1 MKEAL
6 TKFEEFGNLKYSKL
20 QKAEE
25 ELHSLDSKAENN
37 SITDEEKG
45 SRRELKNE
53 MWRLGRI
60 VERMWH
66 QKSRVNWYL
75 KVDISTKY
83 FHTMA
88 SHRQQRNSLNSINVL
103 GEPIM
108 DPTWIK
114 QADFTHFKKLYQE
127 TWANRPSFLERIGN
141 GLSVELAQQLETD
154 FDIQEVWQALKTGDG
169 NKAPGP
175 DGFNLLSIK
184 KGWKFMK
191 ADIMNF
197 FTEFHKN
204 CRLPKGFNSSFIVLV
219 PKTENPQMFQ

>member
-6 TKFEEFGNLKYSKL
+6 KKCHVEEFGNLQYKL
-20 QKAEE
+20 QKVEE
-25 ELHSLDSKAENN
+25 ELHSLDLKAENN

-75 KVDISTKY
+75 KGDINTKY

-88 SHRQQRNSLNSINVL
+88 SHRQRRNSLNSINVL

-108 DPTWIK
+108 DPTRIK
-114 QADFTHFKKLYQE
+114 QAAFTHFKKLYQE
-127 TWANRPSFLERIGN
+127 TWVNRPSFLERIG
-141 GLSVELAQQLETD
+141 STTYD
-154 FDIQEVWQALKTGDG
+154 RFKDK
-169 NKAPGP
+169 
-175 DGFNLLSIK
+175 
-184 KGWKFMK
+184 
-191 ADIMNF
+191 
-197 FTEFHKN
+197 
-204 CRLPKGFNSSFIVLV
+204 
-219 PKTENPQMFQ
+219 